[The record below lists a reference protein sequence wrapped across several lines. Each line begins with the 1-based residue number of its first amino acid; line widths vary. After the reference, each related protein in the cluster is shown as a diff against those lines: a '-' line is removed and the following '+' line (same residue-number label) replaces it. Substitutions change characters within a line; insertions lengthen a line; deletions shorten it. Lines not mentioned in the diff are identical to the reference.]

1 MRVVVRSGISF
12 YIVQRDTILQEQP
25 DRNLLFEN
33 QGIVG
38 EDYELSYGPLIDDDL
53 AQLAGDAY
61 EDTDVRKPVSGVEGS
76 YTYHED
82 LSTPETGIYTKDN
95 QLFVASRGTT
105 LNKSWSTALTDASAD
120 TGIVGGVLPGADDGG
135 LSDRIARDQ
144 AVYRTAQDLFSR
156 HEAVFTGHSLGGY
169 VAKHLADAN
178 QKRAVAFNP
187 GVGLPSNLVIK
198 CLFADC
204 SNIKSYH
211 VVGDPISALNR
222 YWGAG
227 KHHDIAPSKLN
238 VHITDN
244 FKV

>member
-1 MRVVVRSGISF
+1 MERE
-12 YIVQRDTILQEQP
+12 RDAILSTILQEEP
-25 DRNLLFEN
+25 DRNLLFEH

-38 EDYELSYGPLIDDDL
+38 EDYSLSSGALIADDL
-53 AQLAGDAY
+53 GQLAADAY
-61 EDTDVRKPVSGVEGS
+61 EDIDVRKPVSGVEGR
-76 YTYHED
+76 YKYHQD
-82 LSTPETGIYTKDN
+82 LSTPETGIYTKDD

-105 LNKSWSTALTDASAD
+105 LNKSWTTALTDASAD
-120 TGIVGGVLPGADDGG
+120 TGIVGGVLSGADDGG

-144 AVYRTAQDLFSR
+144 AVYQTAQDLFPR

-178 QKRAVAFNP
+178 KKKAVAFNP
-187 GVGLPSNLVIK
+187 GVGFPSNLDIK

-204 SNIKSYH
+204 SHIKSYH
-211 VVGDPISALNR
+211 VVGDPISALGR

-227 KHHDIAPSKLN
+227 KNHDIAPSKLN
-238 VHITDN
+238 VHSTDN